1 MRGEVDKNS
10 QPSFIF
16 FLKKAWIGF
25 SNLTLFSERHIEDC
39 HRDPMTEGDLT
50 NVFETL
56 TLAEKS
62 MWEVEFWLVDETA
75 L

>member
-1 MRGEVDKNS
+1 
-10 QPSFIF
+10 
-16 FLKKAWIGF
+16 
-25 SNLTLFSERHIEDC
+25 
-39 HRDPMTEGDLT
+39 MTEGDLT